1 MSEVTLWEAAAQYVD
16 TLRGASRQ
24 PALIEVNRFVEWQ
37 GRGHLVKQLRGH
49 DIELYAERMG
59 PSNPNSTRR
68 AEQLRA
74 FLLYLKKKDFSETN
88 LAPHLRLRKGG
99 AKIAGT
105 AGQELTMVELTREG
119 IDALRSELDAL
130 VSQRAGVREEIRK
143 AMLDKDFRE
152 NAPLDAA
159 KDKQGHVEARIR
171 EIETMLKRA
180 VVVEQSAQGDRV
192 QVGVTVHVRNLR
204 SGAVNR
210 FTIVGPT
217 ESNAADGR
225 ISSASPV
232 GRSLINRSVGDEVE
246 VSAPAGTMRLRV
258 ERIGE

>member
-1 MSEVTLWEAAAQYVD
+1 MSDVTLREAAALYAD
-16 TLRGASRQ
+16 SLRGASRP
-24 PALIEVNRFVEWQ
+24 PAQIEVDRFVEWQ
-37 GRGHLVKQLRGH
+37 GRGQLVKQLRGH
-49 DIELYAERMG
+49 DIELYAERIG
-59 PSNPNSTRR
+59 PANPNSTRR

-74 FLLYLKKKDFSETN
+74 FLLYLKKRDLSEIN

-99 AKIAGT
+99 AKIAAT

-119 IDALRSELDAL
+119 IEALRGELDTL
-130 VSQRAGVREEIRK
+130 VSQRSGVREEIGK

-159 KDKQGHVEARIR
+159 KDKQGHIEARIR
-171 EIETMLKRA
+171 DIEATLKRA
-180 VVVEQSAQGDRV
+180 VAVEQSAEGDRV

-204 SGAVNR
+204 SGVVNR

-225 ISSASPV
+225 ISSVSPV
-232 GRSLINRSVGDEVE
+232 GRSLIDRSVGDEVE
-246 VSAPAGTMRLRV
+246 VSAPAGMMRLRV

>member
-1 MSEVTLWEAAAQYVD
+1 MSDLTLWEAAAQYAD
-16 TLRGASRQ
+16 SLKGAARPPSQ
-24 PALIEVNRFVEWQ
+24 IEVDRFVEWQ
-37 GRGHLVKQLRGH
+37 GRGQLLRQLRGH

-59 PSNPNSTRR
+59 PANPNSTRR

-74 FLLYLKKKDFSETN
+74 FLLYLKKKDLTETN

-99 AKIAGT
+99 PKTGGAAGRDV
-105 AGQELTMVELTREG
+105 GTMELTREG
-119 IDALRSELDAL
+119 IEALKAELDSL
-130 VSQRAGVREEIRK
+130 VAQRAGIREEIGR

-159 KDKQGHVEARIR
+159 KDKQGHIEARIR
-171 EIETMLKRA
+171 DIEATLKRA
-180 VVVEQSAQGDRV
+180 VVVERATLGDRV

-232 GRSLINRSVGDEVE
+232 GRSLIDRSVGDEVD
-246 VSAPAGTMRLRV
+246 VSAPAGMMRLRV

>member
-1 MSEVTLWEAAAQYVD
+1 MSDLTLWEAATQYAD
-16 TLRGASRQ
+16 SLKGASRP
-24 PALIEVNRFVEWQ
+24 PAQIEVDRFVEWQ
-37 GRGHLVKQLRGH
+37 GRAQRVKQLRGH

-59 PSNPNSTRR
+59 PANPNSTRR

-74 FLLYLKKKDFSETN
+74 FLLYLKKKDLTETN
-88 LAPHLRLRKGG
+88 LASHLRLRKGG
-99 AKIAGT
+99 PKTKGV
-105 AGQELTMVELTREG
+105 AGQDVGAMELTREG
-119 IDALRSELDAL
+119 IEALETELDSL
-130 VSQRAGVREEIRK
+130 VGQRAGVRKEIGK

-159 KDKQGHVEARIR
+159 KDKQGHIEARIH
-171 EIETMLKRA
+171 EVEATLKRA
-180 VVVEQSAQGDRV
+180 IVVEQSAAGDRV

-217 ESNAADGR
+217 ESNASDGR

-232 GRSLINRSVGDEVE
+232 GRSLLDRTVGDEVE
-246 VSAPAGTMRLRV
+246 VSAPAGIMRLRV